1 MASVDNN
8 MHIEGNGAMGV
19 DGNMNVNAAGNNVSV
34 TQSSVLSPVLP
45 YENECV
51 ASTGNGSSGNLP

>member
-8 MHIEGNGAMGV
+8 MQIEGNGAMGV

-34 TQSSVLSPVLP
+34 T
-45 YENECV
+45 
-51 ASTGNGSSGNLP
+51 